1 MPYLKWISDKDLQT
15 CSKKLLS
22 VAQRSMDNSQKNMY
36 KNVIDPFS
44 ALFQMAGFDMD
55 AAAWVKAEQA
65 RQAQKSF
72 QNHVGDFHQNVLG
85 CVRGWDNLSVG
96 NVVDLK
102 SDTKKII
109 AEIKNKHNTVTGG
122 SLKNVYDDLESEIM
136 PKSSIYHGYTAYF
149 VNIIPKKATRFN
161 QEFTPSDKATGA
173 RKHPNRKIRIIDGA
187 SFYELVTGDRDALK
201 DLFNALPNV
210 LNDLLN
216 KSQLTKKE
224 VIDLENYFR
233 RAYG

>member
-1 MPYLKWISDKDLQT
+1 MPYLKWISDNDLKT
-15 CSKKLLS
+15 CSEKLLL
-22 VAQRSMDNSQKNMY
+22 VAQRSMIRSQKNMH
-36 KNVIDPFS
+36 KNVLDPFS
-44 ALFQMAGFDMD
+44 AMFQMAGFDMNAD
-55 AAAWVKAEQA
+55 AWVKAEQA

-85 CVRGWDNLSVG
+85 CVTGWDNLSVG

-122 SLKNVYDDLESEIM
+122 SLKNVYSDLESEIM

-149 VNIIPKKATRFN
+149 VNIIPKRITRFN
-161 QEFTPSDKATGA
+161 CEFTPSDKATGA
-173 RKHPNRKIRIIDGA
+173 RKHPNSQIRIIDGA

-210 LNDLLN
+210 LNDLLK
-216 KSQLTKKE
+216 KSQLTDNE
-224 VIDLENYFR
+224 VIDLKSYFG

>member
-1 MPYLKWISDKDLQT
+1 
-15 CSKKLLS
+15 
-22 VAQRSMDNSQKNMY
+22 MY
-36 KNVIDPFS
+36 
-44 ALFQMAGFDMD
+44 
-55 AAAWVKAEQA
+55 WV
-65 RQAQKSF
+65 
-72 QNHVGDFHQNVLG
+72 VLG
-85 CVRGWDNLSVG
+85 GWDNLSVG